1 MAGLGF
7 TLGAAQFGTSVVLD
21 SIQSQ
26 SVNPAIELMLG
37 QGSSRIDPSHVAK
50 IGEAPQIALSTI
62 SLADA
67 LTFCGIIG
75 KAIDVG
81 GSPNT
86 AANLY
91 FQRYK
96 QGGGY
101 DVAAAM
107 RATVNLGLM
116 YLISIEAGV
125 GPQPAVASYGIV
137 PVFDGTNDP
146 LVFAKGVTYGVP
158 FQAEETW
165 TVGPVYINGTKL
177 PTVQR
182 IRVLVNPEIRRENDG
197 GKVFPVGASIRRRA
211 PVIEIDVLDL
221 DELDSTSG
229 FGTEGVPI
237 TGVTRA
243 YFAKTI
249 KGGTLEID
257 AATKHIECQ
266 VANGIVSWGTL
277 SAQSN
282 ADAGYT
288 IRLVGTKDEHEA
300 TPPEV
305 IAISI
310 NKAISGT

>member
-7 TLGAAQFGTSVVLD
+7 TLGAAQFGTTVVLD

-26 SVNPAIELMLG
+26 SVNPAIELMIG
-37 QGSSRIDPSHVAK
+37 QGSSRIDPSHAAK
-50 IGEAPQIALSTI
+50 VGESPQIQLATI

-67 LTFCGIIG
+67 LTFCGFNG

-96 QGGGY
+96 QGSDY
-101 DVAAAM
+101 DAADAM
-107 RATVNLGLM
+107 RATVNLALM
-116 YLISIEAGV
+116 YLMSIEAGV
-125 GPQPAVASYGIV
+125 GPEPAVATYGIV

-146 LVFAKGVTYGVP
+146 IVYTKGITYAVP
-158 FQAEETW
+158 FEAEENW
-165 TVGPVYINGTKL
+165 TVGPFYLNGTKV

-182 IRVLVNPEIRRENDG
+182 IRVLVTPEIRRERDG
-197 GKVFPVGASIRRRA
+197 GKVFPIGASIRRRA

-221 DELDSTSG
+221 DEIDTSSG
-229 FGTEGVPI
+229 LGSKGVPI

-249 KGGTLEID
+249 KGATLEID
-257 AATKHIECQ
+257 AATKHLECEI
-266 VANGIVSWGTL
+266 ADGIATWGTL
-277 SAQSN
+277 SAQST

-288 IRLVGTKDEHEA
+288 IRVTATRDAHEA
-300 TPPEV
+300 TPPD
-305 IAISI
+305 AIKITI
-310 NKAISGT
+310 NKAISGI